1 MQIIKTHQF
10 RISFIITILNLK
22 FYIRVRSTTKMFQL
36 IWYIMIIFVGATV
49 VASKAKS
56 DEEEP
61 KVISNAKKP
70 TIRTER

>member
-1 MQIIKTHQF
+1 
-10 RISFIITILNLK
+10 
-22 FYIRVRSTTKMFQL
+22 MFQL